1 MNSPMNPPWVTT
13 KTFDC
18 LGSGI
23 FLPFSYFFFGKSSSA
38 ISVRNA
44 SPLSITSCHL
54 SPSFGLYNL
63 SPIPAAFAAFLNA
76 VRGYPSKTPPPF
88 SRKRASYL
96 RLLFSSEC
104 LWFCLIEIYPQVY
117 RVRFK
122 SLTQTKSNRSS
133 LSLRPI
139 FWACSMPLGVNSPP

>member
-1 MNSPMNPPWVTT
+1 MNPPCVTT
-13 KTFDC
+13 NTFDC

-23 FLPFSYFFFGKSSSA
+23 FFPFSCFFLGRNSSA
-38 ISVRNA
+38 TSIRKSY
-44 SPLSITSCHL
+44 PLSITSYHL

-63 SPIPAAFAAFLNA
+63 SPVPAAFAACLNA
-76 VRGYPSKTPPPF
+76 ERGYPSKTPPPF
-88 SRKRASYL
+88 SRNRASYL

-104 LWFCLIEIYPQVY
+104 LWFYLIEIYPQVY

-133 LSLRPI
+133 FNLRPI